1 MKHLS
6 TFEKFRLNEQ
16 VREDLYD
23 IAQQLDSEDYLP
35 HVINTESEGDDS
47 VRIDYGEDESI
58 WLYQDGSVTVG
69 GVLSQKARVFLRSKG
84 FDNID
89 GDEKN

>member
-6 TFEKFRLNEQ
+6 NFEKFRLNEE

-23 IAQQLDSEDYLP
+23 VAQELDTEDYLP
-35 HVINTESEGDDS
+35 LVRNVEGEGDDS

-58 WLYQDGSVTVG
+58 WLYQNGSVTVG
-69 GVLSQKARVFLRSKG
+69 GVLSPEARRFLKSKG
-84 FDNID
+84 FDDID
-89 GDEKN
+89 GEPQ

>member
-6 TFEKFRLNEQ
+6 DFEKFRLNEQ
-16 VREDLYD
+16 AREDLYD
-23 IAQQLDSEDYLP
+23 IAQELDNEDYLP
-35 HVINTESEGDDS
+35 AVINTEGEGDDC
-47 VRIDYGEDESI
+47 VRVDYGEDESI

-69 GVLSQKARVFLRSKG
+69 GVLSPEARAFLRSKG

-89 GDEKN
+89 GDE